1 MQLPRGTFHSH
12 KKSIK
17 IGNLLKE
24 LADRRF
30 SGHCTIQIGNNT
42 AALVYENGNCLLAEI
57 PPYAG
62 KEALN
67 KISKIQSAE
76 ISAELYS
83 QTESQIKLSSEF
95 NTEYRTS
102 DQKSKISSDKTFIK
116 RTMPNNKSVTDN
128 TKYNIVARND
138 RSHPSL
144 REKNNELLNLP
155 RGNFYALKKSIIPK
169 LLINELKN
177 SRFFGYVIIL
187 IEDRKATLVFKDEAC
202 ILADCP
208 PKRGE
213 QALAELMDLPEDT
226 YDAELYTLTYLQMN
240 VCIEYNE
247 LYETTKLTKTTVS
260 ETKIPELQK
269 DKFPADIEAIQ
280 NVAQTQPRNYDDDDD
295 FNEQIRTFEKMNIE
309 DMSDRLR
316 ANLRD
321 VIRGLDL
328 GHLIEEKDKQDCET
342 GKNLSKDIK
351 SESKDGNDTKDVR
364 KTAISQVDS

>member
-1 MQLPRGTFHSH
+1 MQLLRGTFHSH

-30 SGHCTIQIGNNT
+30 SGHCIIQIGNNT
-42 AALVYENGNCLLAEI
+42 AALVYENGICLLAEI

-67 KISKIQSAE
+67 KILKIQSAE
-76 ISAELYS
+76 ISVELYS
-83 QTESQIKLSSEF
+83 QTESQIKLSIEF

-102 DQKSKISSDKTFIK
+102 DQKNKISSDKTFTN
-116 RTMPNNKSVTDN
+116 RSMPNNKSVTDN
-128 TKYNIVARND
+128 TKCNIVAGNNGARPN
-138 RSHPSL
+138 L
-144 REKNNELLNLP
+144 REKNDELLNLP

-177 SRFFGYVIIL
+177 SRFFGYAIIL
-187 IEDRKATLVFKDEAC
+187 RKDRKTTLVFKDETC

-213 QALAELMDLPEDT
+213 EALAELMNLPEDI
-226 YDAELYTLTYLQMN
+226 YDAELYTLTCLQMN
-240 VCIEYNE
+240 ACIVYNE

-280 NVAQTQPRNYDDDDD
+280 NVAQTQPRNYDDDD

-321 VIRGLDL
+321 VIIGLDL